1 MSLVSVIMTAY
12 NAEKTLGRTIQTVL
26 NQKYKNFK
34 LIIIDDCSSD
44 ETLNILKEFKKNH
57 ENIRVVT
64 TSKNYG
70 TFVCKNYGMKIAK
83 GDYFTFRDS
92 DDWCSPYYISSSFEN
107 LKKSG
112 ADVSY
117 TGCKTEFDEDVKDY
131 RWIKGVGAYLE
142 ISTHSAFFSRKVF
155 EEVGYFDSVR
165 FGADNELRKRF
176 KAMGY
181 NVSERK
187 EIVTYYYLKREG
199 SLTCNTATGYNKGKS
214 KIREV
219 YIENYT
225 KWHEEIKNKKYFM
238 EFPLEERPFRVTAR
252 HKPGKVDLS
261 TFTEIS

>member
-12 NAEKTLGRTIQTVL
+12 NAEKTLDRTIKTIL
-26 NQKYKNFK
+26 NQKYKNFE
-34 LIIIDDCSSD
+34 LIIIDDCSGD
-44 ETLNILKEFKKNH
+44 NTLKVLKDFKKKH
-57 ENIRVVT
+57 KNIRVIT

-83 GDYFTFRDS
+83 GDYFTFHDS
-92 DDWCSPYYISSSFEN
+92 DDYCSPDYISDSFEN

-117 TGCKTEFDEDVKDY
+117 TGCKTKFNEDVKGW
-131 RWIKGVGAYLE
+131 RWKEEVGSYLE

-181 NVSERK
+181 NVSETTD
-187 EIVTYYYLKREG
+187 IVNYFYLKRKG
-199 SLTCNTATGYNKGKS
+199 SLTCNTVTGYNEGKS
-214 KIREV
+214 LIREF

-225 KWHEEIKNKKYFM
+225 IWHEKIKNKKYFM
-238 EFPLEERPFRVTAR
+238 EFPLKERPFKITSK

>member
-1 MSLVSVIMTAY
+1 M
-12 NAEKTLGRTIQTVL
+12 
-26 NQKYKNFK
+26 
-34 LIIIDDCSSD
+34 IIDSHCHLLSSRYEKPINEIID
-44 ETLNILKEFKKNH
+44 KCRKNNLSLLLNIATKE
-57 ENIRVVT
+57 
-64 TSKNYG
+64 
-70 TFVCKNYGMKIAK
+70 
-83 GDYFTFRDS
+83 
-92 DDWCSPYYISSSFEN
+92 
-107 LKKSG
+107 
-112 ADVSY
+112 
-117 TGCKTEFDEDVKDY
+117 TEFDEDVKDY

-199 SLTCNTATGYNKGKS
+199 SLTCNIATGYNKGKS